1 MSWVPSNPRRKWE
14 HYTVSY
20 TITTNQWL
28 ESLVW
33 LINASNRRRGW
44 TSSKKNSVFL
54 CKEFHQVWNSLLKA
68 PDSVKEI
75 DSRVICSSTCSSHSN
90 EPWAIDR
97 LALYVTLM
105 KLIPFCEN
113 PCVLKVKLL
122 VYSKWK
128 NLVSSKWKLNWPC
141 GSVHLIQIYIYIRC
155 NSCGTTYLGDGDRV
169 VIPVDGE
176 DVHEAYEGLEDD
188 EQLNNSKQK
197 LLHDDTGWHE
207 KFTSVLSLV
216 EQGVNGPT
224 STNRSFGTNSSSH
237 NQTLNYQDKILEAAD
252 CSKRRAALYYH
263 SARAASSSAHT
274 DNIQSH
280 RDPRS
285 RLPSHHQQFANWI
298 ATLWLTSASNKTIYI
313 WLWFS
318 SVSVSVHV
326 WT

>member
-1 MSWVPSNPRRKWE
+1 MSNWQAR
-14 HYTVSY
+14 
-20 TITTNQWL
+20 
-28 ESLVW
+28 SLRHFDE
-33 LINASNRRRGW
+33 ADP
-44 TSSKKNSVFL
+44 FL
-54 CKEFHQVWNSLLKA
+54 WKSLCPKSEA
-68 PDSVKEI
+68 
-75 DSRVICSSTCSSHSN
+75 
-90 EPWAIDR
+90 
-97 LALYVTLM
+97 
-105 KLIPFCEN
+105 
-113 PCVLKVKLL
+113 PCVFKVKKPCVFKVEIKLTM
-122 VYSKWK
+122 WK
-128 NLVSSKWKLNWPC
+128 CAFDPN
-141 GSVHLIQIYIYIRC
+141 IYIYIRC

-188 EQLNNSKQK
+188 DDLNNSKQK

-318 SVSVSVHV
+318 SVSVSVYV